1 MIQEWLRQTK
11 NYANKIKRPDLICN
25 DGFSMSVQASTFTFC
40 EPLSDTAN
48 SYSKV
53 CVLSPSEAEPLLEP
67 YGVENKSG
75 TIVYR
80 YVPVEIID
88 KIISNHGGINAN
100 IECSYLEGLE

>member
-11 NYANKIKRPDLICN
+11 GYANKIARPDLICN

-40 EPLSDTAN
+40 EPLSDVAD

-53 CVLSPSEAEPLLEP
+53 CVSSPSEAEPLLEP

-75 TIVYR
+75 TIIYR
-80 YVPVEIID
+80 YVPVEIVD
-88 KIISNHGGINAN
+88 KIISKHNGIKAD
-100 IECSYLEGLE
+100 IG